1 MASGER
7 EFEEQLEE
15 AGNRLLQPPSSVDE
29 LLPLLDQIENFL
41 SRVEQS
47 PLKSMQPALSP
58 FMKALVADKLLR
70 HPDVDVKV
78 AVASCISEITR
89 ITAPDAP
96 YDDDQMKVTVL
107 SLETVHDHEMFFRV
121 GLVWYIGVEVTFTFC
136 KCNTLFLQIENFLS
150 RVEQSPLK
158 SMQTALSPFMKALVA
173 DKLLRHPDVDVK
185 VAVASCI
192 SEITRIT
199 APDAPYDD
207 DQMKDVFQL
216 IVSSFENLSDKSS
229 RSYNKRTLILETVTK
244 VRSCVVML
252 DLECDGL
259 IVKMFHHFLK
269 AIRDY
274 HPENVFSSMVTI
286 MSLELEES
294 EDISRFCQ
302 LLGNW
307 GRVFENCAIK
317 VKPYL
322 IQAKESLGHSFDD
335 YSKVIA
341 SICDGTTDIGHNNDG
356 TVRHNDDDACGEQL
370 IEESKL
376 DSASSEGAAQA
387 DENKLAVASPDG
399 AAQACPDSL
408 YYFYDQMTKESVTET
423 CPEGDHPAVDRS
435 PKSVMRNGVPETG
448 NEDRLADPESLKKLE
463 HARQADQL
471 VDTNVTSS
479 AEPDD
484 SDSGKI
490 VKAESKPEQTSKKRG
505 QKPNSLINPTE
516 PSDSSRVDS
525 DKEAERTADRR
536 KSRSKEVRSSPSEE
550 LSVEVA
556 VLSEND
562 KENVQLSSPKAIE
575 SEPVNVASPS
585 PSGSVPDEGS
595 PMKVGRPK
603 KKDLVEE
610 VPLSANVASNK
621 TSAGTSDLEKTQRHS
636 GKKAPAGSTEE
647 KTGSD
652 GQYCVR
658 KEAVSSPKGALRLDK
673 DEVHLEETT
682 KTNSKRKR
690 TPGKER
696 ASDAIEYD
704 SNLIGKKVKV
714 WWPDDDILSAPRL
727 IPVDQSYRPLVG
739 TPFKAR
745 ANALYG
751 LASRSLLQLVS
762 TEIETW
768 KELTPRTQV
777 MPLGQPLEVSAY
789 LQFLFLYFLL
799 LFVSLFFSGS
809 TSLLSFLLLIWMFQ
823 YYNLDALCHNAPLSS
838 RFL

>member
-96 YDDDQMKVTVL
+96 YDDDQMK
-107 SLETVHDHEMFFRV
+107 
-121 GLVWYIGVEVTFTFC
+121 
-136 KCNTLFLQIENFLS
+136 
-150 RVEQSPLK
+150 
-158 SMQTALSPFMKALVA
+158 
-173 DKLLRHPDVDVK
+173 
-185 VAVASCI
+185 
-192 SEITRIT
+192 
-199 APDAPYDD
+199 
-207 DQMKDVFQL
+207 L
-216 IVSSFENLSDKSS
+216 IVSSFE
-229 RSYNKRTLILETVTK
+229 TVAK

-294 EDISRFCQ
+294 EDISFELISPILASLKKDNQRFCQ

-399 AAQACPDSL
+399 AAQ
-408 YYFYDQMTKESVTET
+408 DQMTKESVTET

-505 QKPNSLINPTE
+505 QKPNSLINSTE

-610 VPLSANVASNK
+610 VPLSANVASKK

-647 KTGSD
+647 KTLSLTDNSKSEGGTSD
-652 GQYCVR
+652 SEAKPLKDCVR
-658 KEAVSSPKGALRLDK
+658 KVHAKDEIVDGPSSKKKEDRKRRGKSSTEDDDKEAVSSPKGALRLDK

-690 TPGKER
+690 MPGKEK

-714 WWPDDDILSAPRL
+714 WWPDDDI
-727 IPVDQSYRPLVG
+727 
-739 TPFKAR
+739 
-745 ANALYG
+745 
-751 LASRSLLQLVS
+751 
-762 TEIETW
+762 
-768 KELTPRTQV
+768 
-777 MPLGQPLEVSAY
+777 
-789 LQFLFLYFLL
+789 
-799 LFVSLFFSGS
+799 
-809 TSLLSFLLLIWMFQ
+809 
-823 YYNLDALCHNAPLSS
+823 
-838 RFL
+838 

>member
-15 AGNRLLQPPSSVDE
+15 DGNRLLQPPSSVDE
-29 LLPLLDQIENFL
+29 LLPLLD
-41 SRVEQS
+41 
-47 PLKSMQPALSP
+47 
-58 FMKALVADKLLR
+58 
-70 HPDVDVKV
+70 
-78 AVASCISEITR
+78 
-89 ITAPDAP
+89 
-96 YDDDQMKVTVL
+96 
-107 SLETVHDHEMFFRV
+107 
-121 GLVWYIGVEVTFTFC
+121 
-136 KCNTLFLQIENFLS
+136 QIENFLS

-229 RSYNKRTLILETVTK
+229 RSYNKRTLILETVAK

-274 HPENVFSSMVTI
+274 HPENMFSSVVTI

-294 EDISRFCQ
+294 EDISFELISPILASLKKDNQEVLPIARK
-302 LLGNW
+302 LGE
-307 GRVFENCAIK
+307 RVFENCAIK

-341 SICDGTTDIGHNNDG
+341 SICDGTTDVGHNNDG

-399 AAQACPDSL
+399 AAQ
-408 YYFYDQMTKESVTET
+408 DQMTKESVTEA

-562 KENVQLSSPKAIE
+562 KENVQLSSAKAIE

-603 KKDLVEE
+603 KKDY
-610 VPLSANVASNK
+610 
-621 TSAGTSDLEKTQRHS
+621 DLEKTQRHS

-647 KTGSD
+647 KTLALMDNSKCEGGTSD
-652 GQYCVR
+652 SEAKPLKDCVR
-658 KEAVSSPKGALRLDK
+658 KVHAKDEIVDGPSSKKKEDRKRHDDKEAVSSPKGALRLDK

-690 TPGKER
+690 MPRKEK

-714 WWPDDDILSAPRL
+714 WWPDDDIKYSGYFPNLAPNFTLHGLWPATRTGNSML
-727 IPVDQSYRPLVG
+727 NCGKIRQDYYFGAEGFYEGVIDGFDPVKKKHKVSYTDGDEEILNLR
-739 TPFKAR
+739 
-745 ANALYG
+745 NEIWE
-751 LASRSLLQLVS
+751 LVS
-762 TEIETW
+762 GVRW
-768 KELTPRTQV
+768 
-777 MPLGQPLEVSAY
+777 G
-789 LQFLFLYFLL
+789 
-799 LFVSLFFSGS
+799 G
-809 TSLLSFLLLIWMFQ
+809 
-823 YYNLDALCHNAPLSS
+823 
-838 RFL
+838 